1 MTPLTDADLTKEV
14 GKLDLG
20 KHYAIKDWIK
30 NILFDFLLMNALAS
44 LALSQQFDWRV
55 KFQWNVKDPIVM

>member
-1 MTPLTDADLTKEV
+1 MTPLTDADLTKEE

-44 LALSQQFDWRV
+44 LALSQQFD
-55 KFQWNVKDPIVM
+55 